1 MEENQYSAERPEARA
16 VRVLESMLPRTAQR
30 EVLVGDRRVDL
41 LVGEHQL
48 EVKWVGEGNL
58 GDVRRAMDYVYDDQ
72 INIFVGRQFSP
83 GAREAMS
90 EAGIGWMDETGAA
103 EVAIGSI
110 IISRSGRQMPIEG
123 RPKRWTPSVQGVAE
137 ALICGTK
144 PTVSEVQAVTGLST
158 GSCVNALRFLTD
170 LGLLEADAKRGRG
183 SARRV
188 SEVDRLLEAYAAATS
203 VAPNQLLLSVGAIW
217 RDPVAGLVEAGQLW
231 DRAGVRW
238 ASTGVA
244 AASAMAPLLTNVST
258 AEVYVDAQTVVGL
271 ESAALDA
278 GLRPID
284 GGRLTLKPFPTET
297 TRQLSFELEG
307 LRVAPW
313 PRVYVD
319 LRKAGVRGEEA
330 AEHLWEVMRGSST

>member
-1 MEENQYSAERPEARA
+1 MEENQYSAEKPEARA
-16 VRVLESMLPRTAQR
+16 VRVLEGMLPRTAQR

-58 GDVRRAMDYVYDDQ
+58 GDVRRAMGFLHGDQPYV
-72 INIFVGRQFSP
+72 FVGRQFSP

-103 EVAIGSI
+103 EVVVGSI
-110 IISRSGRQMPIEG
+110 IISRSGQPKPIVE
-123 RPKRWTPSVQGVAE
+123 RPKRWTPSVQGAAE

-144 PTVSEVQAVTGLST
+144 PTVSEVQVATGLST
-158 GSCVNALRFLTD
+158 GSCVNALGVLTD
-170 LGLLEADAKRGRG
+170 FGLLEADAKRGRG

-188 SEVDRLLEAYAAATS
+188 GDMDRLLDAYAAAATAGKRQIS
-203 VAPNQLLLSVGAIW
+203 LMLGAIW
-217 RDPVAGLVEAGQLW
+217 RDPIGGLVEVGQLW
-231 DRAGVRW
+231 DRAGVSW
-238 ASTGVA
+238 ASTGLA
-244 AASAMAPLLTNVST
+244 AASAIAPFVTNVST
-258 AEVYVDAQTVVGL
+258 AEVYVDAWTAVGL

-278 GLRPID
+278 GLRPIE
-284 GGRLTLKPFPTET
+284 GGRLTLKPFPTKT
-297 TRQLSFELEG
+297 TGQLAVEIDG

-319 LRKAGVRGEEA
+319 LRMAGVRGEEA
-330 AEHLWEVMRGSST
+330 AEHLREVMRGISI

>member
-1 MEENQYSAERPEARA
+1 MEENQYSAEGPEARA

-30 EVLVGDRRVDL
+30 EVLVGDRQVDL

-58 GDVRRAMDYVYDDQ
+58 GDVRRAMDYVQGDQ

-103 EVAIGSI
+103 EVAVGSI
-110 IISRSGRQMPIEG
+110 IISRSGQPKPIEG
-123 RPKRWTPSVQGVAE
+123 RPKRWTPSVQGAAE

-144 PTVSEVQAVTGLST
+144 PTVSELQAATGLST
-158 GSCVNALRFLTD
+158 GSCVNALGVLTD
-170 LGLLEADAKRGRG
+170 LGLLASDAKRGRG

-188 SEVDRLLEAYAAATS
+188 GDIDRLLDAYAAAAS
-203 VAPNQLLLSVGAIW
+203 AANSQISLKVGAIW
-217 RDPVAGLVEAGQLW
+217 RDLIAGLVEAGQSW

-238 ASTGVA
+238 ASTGLA
-244 AASAMAPLLTNVST
+244 AASAIAPFVTNVST
-258 AEVYVDAQTVVGL
+258 AEVYVDARTSIGL

-297 TRQLSFELEG
+297 TRQLAVELEG

-313 PRVYVD
+313 PRVFVD

-330 AEHLWEVMRGSST
+330 AEHLREVMSGRSA